1 MTRKYNS
8 IGIIA
13 IVVFITLVEGL
24 VIYINIVL
32 LPEQQPARTA
42 LIVVVATIAN
52 GIMAWYISRKT
63 FRPCTKI
70 VRSTLLSLSFALDYI
85 FMNTFQTH
93 YPLPL
98 RTRFYA

>member
-42 LIVVVATIAN
+42 HIVAVATISN
-52 GIMAWYISRKT
+52 GIMAWYISRKH
-63 FRPCTKI
+63 
-70 VRSTLLSLSFALDYI
+70 LDLV
-85 FMNTFQTH
+85 QK
-93 YPLPL
+93 
-98 RTRFYA
+98 